1 MRLASKQREEV
12 DVMTTIKATCPRCG
26 DVDLVPADV
35 RVTVARELGWST
47 YTFTC
52 GGCAEA
58 ICKTADEDVV
68 QLLTGAG
75 VRVDHLAIP
84 LEYLESRVIERTC
97 TPLTRDDL
105 LDFALWLASVDDI
118 VMAADQEV

>member
-1 MRLASKQREEV
+1 M
-12 DVMTTIKATCPRCG
+12 MTSIKATCPRCG

-52 GGCAEA
+52 AGCSDSIRKA
-58 ICKTADEDVV
+58 ADDDVV
-68 QLLTGAG
+68 ALLTGAG
-75 VRVDHLAIP
+75 VRVERLAIP

-105 LDFALWLASVDDI
+105 LDFALWLQSVDDI
-118 VMAADQEV
+118 VMVADQEV

>member
-1 MRLASKQREEV
+1 
-12 DVMTTIKATCPRCG
+12 MTTIKATCPRCG
-26 DVDLVPADV
+26 DVDLVPEDV

-52 GGCAEA
+52 AGCADSV
-58 ICKTADEDVV
+58 CKPADEDVV

-75 VRVDHLAIP
+75 VRVDLLSIP
-84 LEYLESRVIERTC
+84 LEYLESRILERTS
-97 TPLTRDDL
+97 TPLTNDSL
-105 LDFALWLASVDDI
+105 LDFVLWLESVDDV

>member
-1 MRLASKQREEV
+1 
-12 DVMTTIKATCPRCG
+12 MTTIKATCPRCG

-52 GGCAEA
+52 PACADSV
-58 ICKTADEDVV
+58 CKPADEDVV

-75 VRVDHLAIP
+75 VRVELIGHPAGVP
-84 LEYLESRVIERTC
+84 GVPRSWSARAPR
-97 TPLTRDDL
+97 
-105 LDFALWLASVDDI
+105 
-118 VMAADQEV
+118 

>member
-1 MRLASKQREEV
+1 
-12 DVMTTIKATCPRCG
+12 MTTIKATCPRCG

-35 RVTVARELGWST
+35 QVTVAAELGWST

-52 GGCAEA
+52 EGCAEA
-58 ICKTADEDVV
+58 VCKPADDDVV

-84 LEYLESRVIERTC
+84 LEYLESRVLERTC
-97 TPLTRDDL
+97 GPMTRDDL
-105 LDFALWLASVDDI
+105 LDFVLWLDSTVDI
-118 VMAADQEV
+118 VMAAQQDA

>member
-1 MRLASKQREEV
+1 
-12 DVMTTIKATCPRCG
+12 MTTIKATCPRCG

-35 RVTVARELGWST
+35 RVTVAAELGWST

-52 GGCAEA
+52 VGCA
-58 ICKTADEDVV
+58 DSVV

-75 VRVDHLAIP
+75 VRVDHIEIP
-84 LEYLESRVIERTC
+84 LEYLEARVIERTYR
-97 TPLTRDDL
+97 PLTRDDL
-105 LDFALWLASVDDI
+105 LDFALWLASVDDV

>member
-1 MRLASKQREEV
+1 
-12 DVMTTIKATCPRCG
+12 MTTIKATCPRCG

-35 RVTVARELGWST
+35 RVTVAAELGWST

-52 GGCAEA
+52 VGCEDSV
-58 ICKTADEDVV
+58 CKSADDDVV

-75 VRVDHLAIP
+75 VRVDHIEIP
-84 LEYLESRVIERTC
+84 VEYLEARVIERTYR
-97 TPLTRDDL
+97 PLTRDDL
-105 LDFALWLASVDDI
+105 LDFALWLASVDDV